1 MCIRDRLY
9 VMGCLTERF
18 LEEMKQE
25 LPEVDR
31 FYGKFNWK
39 QLLTDIGKS
48 YHRELASDRVLT
60 TPKQYAFLKIAEGC
74 NRTCSYCAIP
84 IRRCV

>member
-1 MCIRDRLY
+1 MILELGEAKKKGKIGQLY

-60 TPKQYAFLKIAEGC
+60 TRNIMPF
-74 NRTCSYCAIP
+74 
-84 IRRCV
+84 